1 MKICFAASSGGHF
14 QQLMR
19 LRPLMDKYDGFIVTE
34 EAGNT
39 GDESRKT
46 YYLKQV
52 NRKEKDFVFK
62 LIKNRKESK
71 EILIREK
78 PDAVI
83 CTGVLAMIPLMLIAK
98 RRGILVIYI
107 ESFAKVNTPTLT
119 GKLMYHFADYFFV
132 QWESMKTVFP
142 KAIYKGGLY

>member
-19 LRPLMDKYDGFIVTE
+19 LGPLMDKYDSFIVTE
-34 EAGNT
+34 GSGDT
-39 GDESRKT
+39 GKEDRRT

-83 CTGVLAMIPLMLIAK
+83 CTGVLAMIPDRK
-98 RRGILVIYI
+98 SV
-107 ESFAKVNTPTLT
+107 V
-119 GKLMYHFADYFFV
+119 
-132 QWESMKTVFP
+132 
-142 KAIYKGGLY
+142 

>member
-19 LRPLMDKYDGFIVTE
+19 LEPLMDKYDSFIVTE
-34 EAGNT
+34 AAGGPAET
-39 GDESRKT
+39 EHRA

-52 NRKEKDFVFK
+52 NRKEKDFISK
-62 LIKNRKESK
+62 LFWNGKKSK
-71 EILIREK
+71 EILIQEK
-78 PDAVI
+78 PDVVI
-83 CTGVLAMIPLMLIAK
+83 CTGVLAMIPLMLTAK
-98 RRGILVIYI
+98 RRGIIVIYI
-107 ESFAKVNTPTLT
+107 ESFAKVKTPTLT

>member
-19 LRPLMDKYDGFIVTE
+19 LEPLMDKYDGFIVTE
-34 EAGNT
+34 GSGDT
-39 GDESRKT
+39 GKENRRT
-46 YYLKQV
+46 YYLEQV
-52 NRKEKDFVFK
+52 NRKEKNFILK
-62 LIKNRKESK
+62 LIRNGKKSK

>member
-19 LRPLMDKYDGFIVTE
+19 LGPLMNKYDSFIVTE

-39 GDESRKT
+39 GNEHYRT

-52 NRKEKDFVFK
+52 NRKEKDFINK
-62 LIKNRKESK
+62 LFWNGKKSK